1 MKKYDVV
8 VIGGGPAGLFCAGNI
23 AKFGCSVALVEKNEK
38 VGRKLLITGKGRCN
52 ITNMSDKNELISAL
66 TKNNKFMYSAFSQF
80 DAYDTVSFFEDNG
93 VPIKVERGNRVFPV
107 SDKSVDVVDCL
118 YNYVLNSGVEIING
132 TVIEIEKQDEI
143 VNVVCI
149 ENGDTIEC
157 NYLVVATGGVSYPKT
172 GSTGDGYRFAK
183 SLGHNIIEPL
193 GSLVPL
199 NVVEGMASDCQG
211 LSLKNVS
218 IKVEDTKLN
227 KIIYTDFGE
236 MLFTH
241 FGLSGP
247 MILSASAHMRNMEKG
262 RYKVH
267 IDLKPALDCEKL
279 DLRILRDFSE
289 NSNKILLNS
298 LSKLLPSKIIPA
310 IIKVSGIDAK
320 QKVNQI
326 TKEQREKLVNCIKDL
341 CFTVTSFR
349 PIEEAIVTSGGV
361 DVKDVDPKT
370 CCSKICKNLYFAGE
384 VLDVDAYTGGYNLQ
398 IAFSTAFC
406 VAKAIIENL
415 KQGERL

>member
-1 MKKYDVV
+1 MKKYNVV

-23 AKFGCSVALVEKNEK
+23 AKQGSSVALIEKNEK

-80 DAYDTVSFFEDNG
+80 DAYDTVAFFEERG
-93 VPIKVERGNRVFPV
+93 VPIKVERGNRVFPL

-118 YNYVLNSGVEIING
+118 YNFVLKSGVDIINARA
-132 TVIEIEKQDEI
+132 TDFDVDDEKI
-143 VNVVCI
+143 KSVCF
-149 ENGDTIEC
+149 ENGEKIEC
-157 NYLVVATGGVSYPKT
+157 DFVVVATGGVSYPKT
-172 GSTGDGYRFAK
+172 GSTGDGYTLAK
-183 SLGHNIIEPL
+183 QVGHKIISPVA
-193 GSLVPL
+193 SLVPL
-199 NVVEGMASDCQG
+199 NVSEGAASECQG
-211 LSLKNVS
+211 LSLKNVAIS
-218 IKVEDTKLN
+218 IEDTTLK
-227 KIIYTDFGE
+227 KTVYTDFGE

-247 MILSASAHMRNMEKG
+247 MILSASAHMRDISKG

-267 IDLKPALDCEKL
+267 IDLKPALDFEKL

-298 LSKLLPSKIIPA
+298 LSKLLPSKLIPVIIRLSKIPE
-310 IIKVSGIDAK
+310 KT
-320 QKVNQI
+320 KVNQI
-326 TKEQREKLVNCIKDL
+326 TKEQRESLVKCIKDL
-341 CFTVTSFR
+341 CFTVNSFR

-361 DVKDVDPKT
+361 DVNEVEPKN
-370 CCSKICKNLYFAGE
+370 CVSKLCKNLYFAGE
-384 VLDVDAYTGGYNLQ
+384 VLDVDAYTGGFNLQ

-406 VAKAIIENL
+406 VAKSINEKL
-415 KQGERL
+415 KQGE

>member
-23 AKFGCSVALVEKNEK
+23 AKAGNRVALIERNEK

-52 ITNMSDKNELISAL
+52 ITNMSEKNELIASL

-80 DAYDTVSFFEDNG
+80 DAYDTVAFFEENG
-93 VPIKVERGNRVFPV
+93 VPIKVERGNRVFPE

-118 YNYVLNSGVEIING
+118 YKFVLRNDVEIINSRATEFVLCEG
-132 TVIEIEKQDEI
+132 K
-143 VNVVCI
+143 VNSVCL
-149 ENGDTIEC
+149 ENGEKVEC
-157 NYLVVATGGVSYPKT
+157 QFVVVATGGVSYPKT
-172 GSTGDGYRFAK
+172 GSTGDGYALAK
-183 SLGHNIIEPL
+183 QVGHSIIKPMA
-193 GSLVPL
+193 SLVPI
-199 NVVEGMASDCQG
+199 NVSEGAASECQG
-211 LSLKNVS
+211 LSLKNVAIS
-218 IKVEDTKLN
+218 VEDTVLN
-227 KIIYTDFGE
+227 KTVYTDFGE

-267 IDLKPALDCEKL
+267 IDLKPALDFEKL
-279 DLRILRDFSE
+279 DSRILRDFSE

-298 LSKLLPSKIIPA
+298 LSKLLPSKIIPV
-310 IIKVSGIDAK
+310 IIRLSKISEK
-320 QKVNQI
+320 TKVNQI
-326 TKEQREKLVNCIKDL
+326 TKEQRESLVKCIKDL
-341 CFTVTSFR
+341 CFTVNSFR

-361 DVKDVDPKT
+361 DVNEVEPKS
-370 CCSKICKNLYFAGE
+370 CNSKLCENLYFAGE
-384 VLDVDAYTGGYNLQ
+384 VLDVDAYTGGFNLQ

-406 VAKAIIENL
+406 VANSINEKL
-415 KQGERL
+415 KQGE

>member
-23 AKFGCSVALVEKNEK
+23 AKCGNSVALLEKNEK

-52 ITNMSDKNELISAL
+52 ITNMSDKNELIAAM

-80 DAYDTVSFFEDNG
+80 DAYDTVAFFEDNG
-93 VPIKVERGNRVFPV
+93 VPIKVERGNRVFPI

-118 YNYVLNSGVEIING
+118 YNFVLKNGVETINEKAIG
-132 TVIEIEKQDEI
+132 IESENEKVTAVQL
-143 VNVVCI
+143 
-149 ENGDTIEC
+149 ENGEKVEC
-157 NYLVVATGGVSYPKT
+157 DFVVVATGGVSYPKT
-172 GSTGDGYRFAK
+172 GSTGDGYEFAK
-183 SLGHNIIEPL
+183 SVGHKIIEPI

-199 NVVEGMASDCQG
+199 CCAEGAASECQG
-211 LSLKNVS
+211 LSLKNVAIS
-218 IKVEDTKLN
+218 VEDTVLK
-227 KIIYTDFGE
+227 KTIYTDFGE

-247 MILSASAHMRNMEKG
+247 MILSASAHMRNMQKG

-267 IDLKPALDCEKL
+267 IDMKPALDFEKL
-279 DLRILRDFSE
+279 DARILRDFSE

-298 LSKLLPSKIIPA
+298 LSKLLPSKMIPV
-310 IIKVSGIDAK
+310 IIKLSGIDK
-320 QKVNQI
+320 QIKVNQI
-326 TKEQREKLVNCIKDL
+326 TKEQREKLVNLIKNL
-341 CFTVTSFR
+341 CFTVTAFR

-361 DVKDVDPKT
+361 SVAEIDPKT
-370 CCSKICKNLYFAGE
+370 CASKIKQNLYFAGE
-384 VLDVDAYTGGYNLQ
+384 VLDVDAYTGGFNLQ

-406 VAKAIIENL
+406 VANSINEKL
-415 KQGERL
+415 KQGE